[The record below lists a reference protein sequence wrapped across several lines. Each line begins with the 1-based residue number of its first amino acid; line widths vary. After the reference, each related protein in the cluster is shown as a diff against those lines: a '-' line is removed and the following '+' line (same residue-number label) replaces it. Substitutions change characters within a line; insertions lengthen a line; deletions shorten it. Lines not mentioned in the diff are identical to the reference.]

1 MEKKWQEK
9 WKEAKL
15 FESNHDERKKIFLTV
30 AYPYPS
36 GAMHIGHG
44 RTYTVPDVYAR
55 FKRMQGYNVLFPM
68 AWHVTGAPVI
78 GIASRIKNKDPWTLD
93 LYENVHKVPK
103 NKITSL
109 ENPENIV
116 KYFSTE
122 YHNVMDDMGYSIDWR
137 REFRTTDSTYQKFI
151 EWQIRKLKDM
161 DLIRK
166 GNHPVKYCPQCD
178 NPVGDHDLLEGE
190 GIGVNELTLLKFKID
205 DNDKDEKYLVT
216 ATFRPETIYGAT
228 NLWLNPDIEYIEV
241 KICSDKNKANNDYK
255 DNKNN
260 KDVNNDNNSQNNHN
274 TDEIWIISKD
284 SYHNLSNQF
293 KNLEIIADIDP
304 KPLIGT
310 NIINPV
316 TKEKHPIFPA
326 SFVDSEY
333 GSGVVFSVPGHAPA
347 DYIALQD
354 LKNNKDLIKKH
365 NLENVLNNVEPLNVV
380 TLKKYGEIPA
390 YDVIK
395 KFDVKNQEDSNLEE
409 ATNELYKVEHSKGI
423 MSEHI
428 PIYAGEKVAI
438 AREMIKHDMINRNQA
453 TIMYDFAEHPVIC
466 RCGTKSVVKIMDN
479 QWFLKYSDEDWKEKT
494 RQLLG
499 NETII
504 PGEVRSNFDYY
515 IGWLEDWACSR
526 RIGLGTHLPWD
537 KQWLIEPLTDSTIYM
552 AYYIIA
558 KYLKNMDSED
568 LNDAFFEKIFFDK
581 DIDENTNVGSDESN
595 NNKLRVNQDTIN
607 EIQNEFNYWYPLD
620 WRLSA
625 KDLVGN
631 HLSFHMFHHAAIF
644 PPENWPQGMVVF
656 GMGLLEGNKMSSSKG
671 NVILLADAIEEY
683 GADVVRLFLM
693 SAAEPWQD
701 FDWRKKEVIGTK
713 RRLDWF
719 FEFALKIE
727 SIKGSSIDLNNI
739 KKVNLTRK
747 IDLWMMNQLYIRIN
761 DATNALE
768 EFQTRKA
775 LQDSL
780 FLLKK
785 DVDHYMYRTK
795 HLLENDNDGKN
806 SSDGKNDTAE
816 KNGSNENNEADEALV
831 FVLSSILESWIRIL
845 APFTPHSCQELWSKY
860 GGEGFISE
868 AKWPLTYTYF
878 PMKCTPT
885 LNLQVD
891 SCIPSVVIQKS
902 EEMVQSIVKDINEIK
917 KIVDANP
924 EKIHVYL
931 APNWKWKL
939 YKIADDVGKPDIGQI
954 MGKAIGENIHDN
966 KKEIAEFAKKI
977 SREMTKTRYIGKI
990 DEYDIF
996 SDALNFISKET
1007 NAEIVIHED
1016 DSYDPQN
1023 KARNAIPYK
1032 PAIFME

>member
-1 MEKKWQEK
+1 MEKKWQDKWEK
-9 WKEAKL
+9 AKL
-15 FESNHDERKKIFLTV
+15 FQADHDEREKVFLTV

-68 AWHVTGAPVI
+68 GWHVTGAPVI
-78 GIASRIKNKDPWTLD
+78 GIASRIKDKDPWTLK
-93 LYENVHKVPK
+93 LYEEVHKVPK
-103 NKITSL
+103 DQLPKL
-109 ENPENIV
+109 EDPEYIV

-122 YHNVMDDMGYSIDWR
+122 YHNVMSDMGYSIDWR
-137 REFRTTDSTYQKFI
+137 REFRTTDPSYKKFI

-161 DLIRK
+161 DLVRK

-190 GIGVNELTLLKFKID
+190 GVGVNELTLLKFRID
-205 DNDKDEKYLVT
+205 GFDEFGEDEDKVKDKTISNENGLYLVP

-228 NLWLNPDIEYIEV
+228 NLWLNPDVEYIEV
-241 KICSDKNKANNDYK
+241 KSDAEG
-255 DNKNN
+255 DNTTNG
-260 KDVNNDNNSQNNHN
+260 
-274 TDEIWIISKD
+274 ERWIISKE
-284 SYHNLSNQF
+284 SYPNISNQI
-293 KNLEIIADIDP
+293 KDLKIIGDIDP
-304 KPLIGT
+304 KPLIGAK
-310 NIINPV
+310 IINPV
-316 TKEKHPIFPA
+316 TGELHPIFPA
-326 SFVDSEY
+326 SFVDPEY
-333 GSGVVFSVPGHAPA
+333 GSGSVFSVPGHAPA

-354 LKNNKDLIKKH
+354 LKNNKELIEKY
-365 NLENVLNNVEPLNVV
+365 NLKDVVNSIEPLNVV
-380 TLKKYGEIPA
+380 TLKKYSEIPA
-390 YDVIK
+390 RDVIERLQ
-395 KFDVKNQEDSNLEE
+395 VENQEDPKLEE

-423 MSEHI
+423 ISEHI
-428 PIYAGEKVAI
+428 PIYAGERVAA
-438 AREMIKHDMINRNQA
+438 AREDIKRDMIDKNQA
-453 TIMYDFAEHPVIC
+453 AIMYDFAEHPVIC
-466 RCGTKSVVKIMDN
+466 RCGTKCVVKIMDN

-494 RQLLG
+494 RELLR
-499 NETII
+499 NETIV
-504 PGEVRSNFDYY
+504 PGEVRSNLDYY

-526 RIGLGTHLPWD
+526 RSGLGTHLPWD

-552 AYYIIA
+552 SYYTIA
-558 KYLKNMDSED
+558 KYLKNMDFED
-568 LNDAFFEKIFFDK
+568 LNDAFFEKIFFDNDTNNTEAK
-581 DIDENTNVGSDESN
+581 LKID
-595 NNKLRVNQDTIN
+595 QATIN
-607 EIQNEFNYWYPLD
+607 EIQNEFSYWYPLD

-671 NVILLADAIEEY
+671 NVILLKSAIEEY
-683 GADVVRLFLM
+683 GSDVVRLFLM
-693 SAAEPWQD
+693 SSAEPWQD
-701 FDWRKKEVIGTK
+701 FDWREKEVIGTK

-719 FEFALKIE
+719 FEFAEKIE
-727 SIKGSSIDLNNI
+727 NIKGSPINLSNI
-739 KKVNLTRK
+739 KRVDLTRK

-761 DATNALE
+761 DATKALE
-768 EFQTRKA
+768 GFQTRKA

-795 HLLENDNDGKN
+795 HLIE
-806 SSDGKNDTAE
+806 E
-816 KNGSNENNEADEALV
+816 NENKCDGEKDEALV

-845 APFTPHSCQELWSKY
+845 APFTPHSSEELWNKY
-860 GGEGFISE
+860 GGEGFVSE
-868 AKWPLTYTYF
+868 AKWPITYQYF

-885 LNLQVD
+885 LNLHTD
-891 SCIPSVVIQKS
+891 SCIPSDVIEKS
-902 EEMVQSIVKDINEIK
+902 EEMVQTIVKDINEIK
-917 KIVDANP
+917 KIVDVDP

-931 APNWKWKL
+931 APNWKWEL
-939 YKIADDVGKPDIGQI
+939 YRIAADVGKPDIGQI
-954 MGKAIGENIHDN
+954 MGRAIGENIHDN

-996 SDALNFISKET
+996 SDALDFISEET
-1007 NAEIVIHED
+1007 KAEIVIHKD

-1023 KARNAIPYK
+1023 KARNAMPYK